1 MPVPQESRGTMSS
14 DETPNVPTPPHS
26 RAAVR
31 EKAQQVNAQ
40 QSRARLVRRVII
52 ALAAIVVVG
61 AAGGAVAWAVGSAV
75 SKPAMTPSHLHD
87 DGVVVT
93 KSDLAA
99 AKSGSA
105 PTSSPTPSTAGT
117 ADPALPA
124 SPTPSPTATAGTV
137 DIHIYVDY
145 LSPGAGDFERANAK
159 QLATWIDQDAA
170 TVTYHPVALL
180 TANSNGTKYSLRAAS
195 AAACV
200 ASTQPDA
207 FYAYNHALLT
217 AQPKLDS
224 DGKTDAE
231 LADLAASSGVKDAKS
246 VKDCIGESTYASWVK
261 DATTRAAEGPLPG
274 SKKLVLTGTPTIVV
288 NGQAYAGSLTDAAE
302 FSQFV
307 LSVASDAYY
316 GTPAPTS
323 VPTPTPTPT
332 ATK

>member
-1 MPVPQESRGTMSS
+1 MSS

-31 EKAQQVNAQ
+31 EKAQQVSAQ
-40 QSRARLVRRVII
+40 QSRARILRRVII
-52 ALAAIVVVG
+52 GVVAIIVVG

-75 SKPAMTPSHLHD
+75 SKPSMTPSNLHD

-93 KSDLAA
+93 KTDLAA
-99 AKSGSA
+99 AKSE
-105 PTSSPTPSTAGT
+105 ST
-117 ADPALPA
+117 
-124 SPTPSPTATAGTV
+124 PTPSPTATTAGTPAPVAPASPLPSPTATTATAGTV
-137 DIHIYVDY
+137 DIHVYVDY

-159 QLATWIDQDAA
+159 QLATWVEQDAA
-170 TVTYHPVALL
+170 HVSYHPVALL

-200 ASTQPDA
+200 ASAQPDA
-207 FYAYNHALLT
+207 FYAYNHALLSD
-217 AQPKLDS
+217 QPKLDS
-224 DGKTDAE
+224 DGKSDTE
-231 LADLAASSGVKDAKS
+231 LADLAASSGVKDVKGL
-246 VKDCIGESTYASWVK
+246 KDCIAEATYASWVK
-261 DATTRAAEGPLPG
+261 DATTRALDGPLPG
-274 SKKLVLTGTPTIVV
+274 SKKLVLTGAPTIVV

-316 GTPAPTS
+316 GTAG
-323 VPTPTPTPT
+323 PTPVPTPT